1 MATDEHKKAEE
12 LTTRERAES
21 LLKDIRSHARRV
33 SRAKNLLAAVKG
45 KEPSSKTYADW
56 LDLQRGL
63 DGYEL
68 GVPAIDEKRAELIDA
83 LAGEM
88 KKLRIKAR
96 MAFMQK
102 LEMLAD
108 QKEIALEKIS
118 EAPLVLFADP
128 LTFEIDFDAGGARLL
143 YGHEPICELGLDA
156 KELIEARQSAVEELE
171 ARAVPSEEFFDQLR
185 AAYRMVLA
193 ADGAEKG
200 ARIDLVDVLVPLS
213 LLGLERKDWR
223 HKGPDALDA
232 YPRHQL
238 AWQLARLRRDGV
250 LERGGVRL
258 DLGAATGGST
268 RDKQNVLYI
277 PVGAKSGQYYGSLRF
292 G

>member
-1 MATDEHKKAEE
+1 MAND
-12 LTTRERAES
+12 TTADVGLLQRAEN

-33 SRAKNLLAAVKG
+33 SRAKDLLAAVKG
-45 KEPSSKTYADW
+45 KEPSSKSYAEW
-56 LDLQRGL
+56 LEIERGL
-63 DGYEL
+63 GGYEL
-68 GVPAIDEKRAELIDA
+68 GVPELDAQRAELIEA
-83 LAGEM
+83 LGAEM

-102 LEMLAD
+102 LEMLAEAQD
-108 QKEIALEKIS
+108 IALEKLS

-143 YGHEPICELGLDA
+143 YGHEPICELPLDA
-156 KELIEARQSAVEELE
+156 KELLGAHQTTVEELE
-171 ARAVPSEEFFDQLR
+171 RRTIPSEDFFDRLR

-193 ADGAEKG
+193 ADGTEKG
-200 ARIDLVDVLVPLS
+200 DRVDLVDVLVPLS
-213 LLGLERKDWR
+213 VLGLERKDWR
-223 HKGPDALDA
+223 NKGPGALEP
-232 YPRHQL
+232 YPRHLL
-238 AWQLARLRRDGV
+238 AWQLAKLRRDGV

-268 RDKQNVLYI
+268 KNKQNVLYI
-277 PVGAKSGQYYGSLRF
+277 PVGAKNGQYYGSLRF

>member
-1 MATDEHKKAEE
+1 MANDATDDVG
-12 LTTRERAES
+12 LVQRAET

-45 KEPSSKTYADW
+45 KEPSSKTYTEW
-56 LDLQRGL
+56 LELERGL
-63 DGYEL
+63 GGYEL
-68 GVPAIDEKRAELIDA
+68 GVDVLDAQRAELIEA
-83 LAGEM
+83 LGSEM

-102 LEMLAD
+102 LEMGA
-108 QKEIALEKIS
+108 QAREISLEKLS
-118 EAPLVLFADP
+118 EAPLVLHADP
-128 LTFEIDFDAGGARLL
+128 LTFEIDFDAGSARLL

-156 KELIEARQSAVEELE
+156 RELLDARQEAVDELDE
-171 ARAVPSEEFFDQLR
+171 RAIPSDEFFDRLR
-185 AAYRMVLA
+185 AAYGMVLA

-200 ARIDLVDVLVPLS
+200 ARVDLVDVLVPLAV
-213 LLGLERKDWR
+213 LGLERKDWR
-223 HKGPDALDA
+223 NKGPGALEP
-232 YPRHQL
+232 YPRHLL
-238 AWQLARLRRDGV
+238 AWQLAKLRRDGV

-268 RDKQNVLYI
+268 RNKQNVLYI